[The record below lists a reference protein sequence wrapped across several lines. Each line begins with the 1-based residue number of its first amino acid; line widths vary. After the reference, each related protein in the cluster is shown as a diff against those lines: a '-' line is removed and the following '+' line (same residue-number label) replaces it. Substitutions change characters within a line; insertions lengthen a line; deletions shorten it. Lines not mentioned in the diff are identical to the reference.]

1 MRARPLKRF
10 MFSMTVS
17 VFMFSFECC
26 VGRMYLLVPF
36 VFNQNS
42 IMFRY
47 AWKYFR
53 LFPLFFVL
61 NFWTNGQYQS
71 EANCFND
78 SNPLCAISFVWC
90 RFIFIF
96 HAFKQ
101 KFDVPSTSWVNKKCR
116 VPFTDCVGYSLSYFI
131 LRLMV
136 CRCSSYHIDLVILY
150 DSIQKDAN
158 LSHDNNNGDFVDEN
172 PISMF
177 HTHVSCTIVPCT
189 MLSALHIIYRINTYI
204 SKCKASFCSMCTI
217 VSMFAWK
224 ALAKPKTNSSN
235 SP

>member
-1 MRARPLKRF
+1 MGARPLKRF

-17 VFMFSFECC
+17 VFMFSFGCC
-26 VGRMYLLVPF
+26 VGRMCWSLSF
-36 VFNQNS
+36 S
-42 IMFRY
+42 IRI
-47 AWKYFR
+47 
-53 LFPLFFVL
+53 
-61 NFWTNGQYQS
+61 
-71 EANCFND
+71 
-78 SNPLCAISFVWC
+78 PLCFGMHGNIFDYFHFFSFW
-90 RFIFIF
+90 IFEQM
-96 HAFKQ
+96 ANTKVKQ
-101 KFDVPSTSWVNKKCR
+101 TVLMIPTRCAQFLLFDVVSFSFFMHSNKSSTSTSWVNKKFR

-158 LSHDNNNGDFVDEN
+158 LSHNNNNGDFVDEN

-217 VSMFAWK
+217 VPMFAWK
-224 ALAKPKTNSSN
+224 ALAKPKTNSSH